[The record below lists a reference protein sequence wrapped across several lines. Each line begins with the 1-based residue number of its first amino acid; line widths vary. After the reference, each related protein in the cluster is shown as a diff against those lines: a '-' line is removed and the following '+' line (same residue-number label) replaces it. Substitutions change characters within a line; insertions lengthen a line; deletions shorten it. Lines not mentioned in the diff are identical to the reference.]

1 MLGQT
6 HLDLTSSLC
15 IGGFLFALCCYTIA
29 FLFTIKYYFFLEIAF
44 SLGMRSFL
52 FTLARPCLI
61 LHTYI
66 LALFLRSVVYPHVF
80 TLMFCFLWFVL
91 CSHVAWIF
99 TWYWRFPTLVTF
111 DLLWIFIGSAT
122 CLHFWGLLLRF
133 ISNRF
138 ATSLC
143 IRSLSFI
150 SMHLDLHFTSKVK
163 LENFVITNA

>member
-1 MLGQT
+1 VLGQT

-15 IGGFLFALCCYTIA
+15 IGGFLFAFCCYTIA

-66 LALFLRSVVYPHVF
+66 LALFLRSVVYSHVL
-80 TLMFCFLWFVL
+80 TLMFCFLWFVV
-91 CSHVAWIF
+91 CSHVLGSSLGIGGFLIWLLLICFGCLLVMQHVCIF
-99 TWYWRFPTLVTF
+99 
-111 DLLWIFIGSAT
+111 
-122 CLHFWGLLLRF
+122 GLLLRF

-150 SMHLDLHFTSKVK
+150 SMHLDLYFTSKVK
-163 LENFVITNA
+163 LANFVITNA